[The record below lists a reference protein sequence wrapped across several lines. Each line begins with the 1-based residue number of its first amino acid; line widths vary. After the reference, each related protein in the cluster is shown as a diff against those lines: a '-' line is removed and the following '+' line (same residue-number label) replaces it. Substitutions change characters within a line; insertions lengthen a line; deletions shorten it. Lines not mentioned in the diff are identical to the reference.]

1 VLRCGGGGNAR
12 RHADMTFREAAMR
25 MLRDGGL
32 RPFFNGITPTVVRDS
47 VFGGVY
53 IYLKVR
59 CCMCV

>member
-1 VLRCGGGGNAR
+1 
-12 RHADMTFREAAMR
+12 MTFREAAMR